1 MGGMGISSPDYYH
14 LNNMNP
20 ALLVFNNITVFEAGF
35 VGEQRTI
42 KGATASEK
50 SGSGNLNY
58 LTMGFP
64 IKRAKWA
71 MGIGLMPYSAVNYRI
86 NYTTPIENSPITVDV
101 EELGSGGIN
110 QLFWSN
116 GIALHPNVSVGLKST
131 YYFSAIVNEY
141 RSTLS
146 ETSQQV
152 RYATNIYD
160 RQSFAGFGFSG
171 GVSFHKD
178 SLFGRKNYQL
188 NVGMVYDLKSE
199 IRTKFFE
206 RFERLNAAGITDSVT
221 LINNVPGYT
230 TIPQSLAGGV
240 SFGKGLQW
248 LVGADF
254 TYYDYSQYRNF
265 NGDSGG
271 AKSGWQFALGGKITP
286 DAGSVTNYLKRV
298 TYRTG
303 VSLSE
308 TPFMANGNNLRDF
321 GINFG
326 LSLPVSRISSLD
338 LAFKVGK
345 RGDLQENSIEENY
358 FKLYFGVTFND
369 QWFIKRRFD

>member
-1 MGGMGISSPDYYH
+1 MGGIGISNPDYYH

-20 ALLVFNNITVFEAGF
+20 ALLVFNNITVFEAGLI
-35 VGEQRTI
+35 GEQRTI

-58 LTMGFP
+58 LAMGFP
-64 IKRAKWA
+64 IKRTKWS
-71 MGIGLMPYSAVNYRI
+71 MGIGLLPYSSVNYKI
-86 NYTTPIENSPITVDV
+86 NYISPIENSEVTVDV
-101 EELGSGGIN
+101 EESGSGGIN
-110 QLFWSN
+110 QLYWSN
-116 GIALHPNVSVGLKST
+116 GITLHPNLSVGLKST
-131 YYFSAIVNEY
+131 YYFSAIINEFS
-141 RSTLS
+141 STLS
-146 ETSQQV
+146 ETTQQV
-152 RYATNIYD
+152 RFSTNIYD
-160 RQSFAGFGFSG
+160 RQSFTGFGFSG

-178 SLFGRKNYQL
+178 SLFGRKNYRL
-188 NVGMVYDLKSE
+188 NIGMVYDFKSE
-199 IRTKFFE
+199 VRTKFFE
-206 RFERLNAAGITDSVT
+206 RFERLNAAGILDSVT
-221 LINNVPGYT
+221 LINNVPGNT
-230 TIPQSLAGGV
+230 TIPQSLSGGV
-240 SFGKGLQW
+240 SFGKGFQW

-254 TYYDYSQYRNF
+254 TYLDYSQFRNF

-271 AKSGWQFALGGKITP
+271 AKSGWQLAFGATVTP

-338 LAFKVGK
+338 LAVKVGK
-345 RGDLQENSIEENY
+345 RGDLETNSIEENY